1 MALPLSTSPMLR
13 MKSPPST
20 TCRTS
25 SGWDAGSQFVRLNP
39 AADFS
44 SVQRLPMTSSQLI
57 SWEEVL
63 CWLDGGFFGVAIL
76 RAAKF
81 EARRA
86 VCFFIVFKTGLSG
99 SRSPAL
105 SGLLSSQA

>member
-1 MALPLSTSPMLR
+1 
-13 MKSPPST
+13 
-20 TCRTS
+20 
-25 SGWDAGSQFVRLNP
+25 
-39 AADFS
+39 
-44 SVQRLPMTSSQLI
+44 
-57 SWEEVL
+57 L
-63 CWLDGGFFGVAIL
+63 CWLDGGFFGVATL

-86 VCFFIVFKTGLSG
+86 VCFFIVSKTGLSG

>member
-1 MALPLSTSPMLR
+1 
-13 MKSPPST
+13 
-20 TCRTS
+20 
-25 SGWDAGSQFVRLNP
+25 
-39 AADFS
+39 
-44 SVQRLPMTSSQLI
+44 MTSSQLI

-63 CWLDGGFFGVAIL
+63 CWLDGGLFGVAIL

-86 VCFFIVFKTGLSG
+86 VCFFIVFKTGLWG